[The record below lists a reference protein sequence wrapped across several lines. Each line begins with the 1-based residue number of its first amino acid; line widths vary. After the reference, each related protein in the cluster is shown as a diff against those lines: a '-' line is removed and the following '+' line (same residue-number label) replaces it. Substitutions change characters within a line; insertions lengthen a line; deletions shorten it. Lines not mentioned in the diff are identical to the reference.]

1 MSKSG
6 ISWVSFVACRNFPQM
21 SSAPWKGI
29 TEAASRN
36 EKATIL
42 INPNSPDAPVPINLT
57 MPPGIP
63 PAELSRYRRAASSES
78 AGQDLFELLPNEAS
92 PFAAPLIG
100 PGIAPRQ
107 C

>member
-1 MSKSG
+1 ME
-6 ISWVSFVACRNFPQM
+6 FQ
-21 SSAPWKGI
+21 
-29 TEAASRN
+29 
-36 EKATIL
+36 
-42 INPNSPDAPVPINLT
+42 INLT

-63 PAELSRYRRAASSES
+63 RAELSRYRRAASSES